1 MIPALSGDAVLTI
14 LAMAA
19 VTIATRLG
27 GLLLLP
33 LTTLGGRA
41 RAAFDALP
49 VAVLAALVGPTALAG
64 SWTETVATIV
74 AFLAALRLPIWAVVI
89 LGTATIA
96 ALRTLTA

>member
-1 MIPALSGDAVLTI
+1 MSTLSPEAIATI

-33 LTTLGGRA
+33 LTSLGGRA

-64 SWTETVATIV
+64 SWVETVATVV
-74 AFLAALRLPIWAVVI
+74 AFVATLRLPIWAVVI
-89 LGTATIA
+89 LGTATTA
-96 ALRTLTA
+96 ALRSTFG

>member
-1 MIPALSGDAVLTI
+1 MTLSPDAILTI
-14 LAMAA
+14 LAMAG

-33 LTTLGGRA
+33 LTDLGGRA

-64 SWTETVATIV
+64 SWVETVATVV
-74 AFLAALRLPIWAVVI
+74 AFVAALRLPIWAVVI
-89 LGTATIA
+89 LGTAVTA
-96 ALRTLTA
+96 ALRTLAW